1 MLNYRKILDWHQ
13 NNEMFPDSDS
23 GSDAERLE
31 THLQKQYVEK
41 KLDAGLSRIWQDVQT
56 KVRVL
61 VLASNLSEF
70 SIDNFIRF
78 LDIIHRLIQ
87 VGKEFSGADSETLHE
102 SLQKQCLSYFKT
114 YHTSRLDELKTH
126 LENEG
131 WALCPVKPSFTL
143 KSLVEFSHLKP
154 QRSPSKKMPGEDG
167 SYFKRFWD
175 SRTPF
180 DDALKDLT
188 GEEDIL
194 LDTDG
199 DSDSDEDLSEEQKME
214 IRKENEGMNNNFA
227 SLKEKS
233 WIPPPP
239 KQGICLGNTTLMMLR
254 LVGRYSHLMKLLH
267 PIADQILLGM
277 KQLFDFYLFTVHKFF
292 SGDLP
297 ETETR
302 SGNLKNYFKKIES
315 EILIKKIIV
324 SETDEQGT
332 PFGREKTRGIVHEP
346 CMPLSIDLNRKDTNC
361 GLNER
366 IIAVESCLFLAG
378 QISELLPILSSSSRK
393 PEILKDFSHT
403 LSLVR
408 EMTAPVYFA
417 CLMKLLSLDQIVPI
431 MGKVSWELKEVRSQH
446 SEYVDIM
453 LNQLQ
458 ADGHT
463 GLN

>member
-13 NNEMFPDSDS
+13 NNEMFPDLES
-23 GSDAERLE
+23 GSEAELLE

-41 KLDAGLSRIWQDVQT
+41 KLDAGLTRIWQDVQT

-61 VLASNLSEF
+61 VLASNLSEL

-154 QRSPSKKMPGEDG
+154 VRSPSKKLPGEDE
-167 SYFKRFWD
+167 SYFKRFWN
-175 SRTPF
+175 SKTPF

-194 LDTDG
+194 LDTDE
-199 DSDSDEDLSEEQKME
+199 DSESDEDLSEEQKME

-233 WIPPPP
+233 WVAPPP
-239 KQGICLGNTTLMMLR
+239 KQGICLGNTTLMVLR
-254 LVGRYSHLMKLLH
+254 LVGRYSHLMNLLH
-267 PIADQILLGM
+267 PIADEILLGM

-292 SGDLP
+292 SSDLP
-297 ETETR
+297 DSEPR
-302 SGNLKNYFKKIES
+302 SANLKNYFNKIS
-315 EILIKKIIV
+315 SQILLQKV
-324 SETDEQGT
+324 SLSETDTQGNSVVK
-332 PFGREKTRGIVHEP
+332 EITRGIVHEP
-346 CMPLSIDLNRKDTNC
+346 CMPGSINLNRKDTNC

-366 IIAVESCLFLAG
+366 IIGVESCIYLAG
-378 QISELLPILSSSSRK
+378 QISELLPILSSSIRK
-393 PEILKDFSHT
+393 PETLKDFSQT
-403 LSLVR
+403 LNLCKEIS
-408 EMTAPVYFA
+408 APVYFA
-417 CLMKLLSLDQIVPI
+417 CLLKLLCLDQIIPI

-446 SEYVDIM
+446 SEYVDIL

-458 ADGHT
+458 ET
-463 GLN
+463 